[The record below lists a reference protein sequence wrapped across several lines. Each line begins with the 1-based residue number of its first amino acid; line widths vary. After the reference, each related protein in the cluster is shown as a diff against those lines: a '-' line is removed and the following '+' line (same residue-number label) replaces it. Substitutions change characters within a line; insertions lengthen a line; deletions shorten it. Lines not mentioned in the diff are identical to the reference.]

1 MISEELG
8 DKEVAV
14 SDSRVLPRRKPR
26 ATQLWRAIF
35 PIHLTSPGH
44 TTLASA
50 HGSPTACASTPSTL
64 TGILIWTSPAPK
76 GLVELVFMIDLFYW
90 ARINFR
96 GSNSQEEMPF
106 YLGGRRLLRFFLYDD
121 CFTD

>member
-1 MISEELG
+1 MIRGFCHVGNQGRHNSG
-8 DKEVAV
+8 V
-14 SDSRVLPRRKPR
+14 RF
-26 ATQLWRAIF
+26 F
-35 PIHLTSPGH
+35 PFTSPGH

-50 HGSPTACASTPSTL
+50 HGSPTASTPSTL
-64 TGILIWTSPAPK
+64 TGILISTSPAPK